1 LQSSPHELFNP
12 QWFEDWQKRKNGIQE
27 IKQREQTERV
37 RNLESKI
44 FGDTTNVEIK
54 KLEPAPQEYDYTH
67 TLPWSSDKK
76 QKKEE
81 ISHL

>member
-1 LQSSPHELFNP
+1 
-12 QWFEDWQKRKNGIQE
+12 
-27 IKQREQTERV
+27 V

-81 ISHL
+81 ISHLQKYY